1 MRLLGISCLT
11 VGLCLVVLGC
21 GSRGGDGNSPSPGSA
36 FAERFDSAA
45 AIGSEDERENAF
57 AQLATDAAKAG
68 DVDASRKAIQRIQ
81 KDSLRDTTAYK
92 SALALSKA
100 GQKRGAFGFVKFI
113 KDNALQQKA
122 STKLAKGDFSE

>member
-1 MRLLGISCLT
+1 MRLFGLFCLP

-21 GSRGGDGNSPSPGSA
+21 GSGGGSGNSPSPDSA
-36 FAERFDSAA
+36 FAARFDSADG
-45 AIGSEDERENAF
+45 IGDEAEREKAF
-57 AQLATDAAKAG
+57 AQLATDAAAAG
-68 DVDASRKAIQRIQ
+68 EVDAARKAIQRIQ

-92 SALALSKA
+92 SALALSKT

-122 STKLAKGDFSE
+122 SAKLAKGDSSE